1 MSKKPTESGL
11 ELIAMTDYT
20 KARLEFVNWV
30 KQSLTGGKLKD
41 DLLFETNPFDRYTT
55 GILYS
60 PGTEHENDDQ
70 IGEEEGDNIEEV
82 LPSRNTKYQ
91 PPSSMGFS
99 FYVDNSLES
108 LRVFFSAVK
117 FKDKGS
123 PEHIRRWEKF
133 PLARDDGEE
142 IEVLLDA
149 SSQEVVC
156 QECAR
161 IDVTVRPHGDGKI
174 VTVTLSNNQH
184 FAVGEKEK
192 ERDKLAESSLF
203 EAKLKCFLP
212 ENALRN
218 YPRVSKALLTEEEQ
232 ELELRYKDEHV
243 YAIGHGV
250 AVDWCVENG
259 NVELFSDFIPVVEVP
274 QVTANTGGKFTEV
287 LSFEFLKSLQ
297 SNGKVFE
304 RLDEFVD
311 DYSDWIAAQEDI
323 ANSEEDDERD
333 TANRLISRM
342 EIANSRM
349 RSSISLMRED
359 EDAQLAFSLANQA
372 MLAQMELNGANPPQ
386 SPYGWRPFQLAFFLM
401 ALESSIDEDNDYR
414 DWVDLIWFPTGGGK
428 TEAYLGVMAFVF
440 VYRRLRYSSSGK
452 GTTAIM
458 RYTLRLLTAQQFIR
472 ACKVVS
478 ALEFIR
484 RETPTLG
491 DEPYSVGLWLGGES
505 SPNTFD
511 QALEQ
516 LNKGNFS
523 KFILRQCPWCAAA
536 FTKDNYKATETSFH
550 FSCSNRECAFGCE
563 ENNVLPFNVVDEA
576 LYKEP
581 PSLLIA
587 TVDKFARL
595 PWENRAGAFFGGN
608 THRPPELII
617 QDELHLISGALGSIV
632 GLYEV
637 GFEAILVSR
646 GVYPK
651 FIASTATIRQA
662 SEQVRAL
669 FGRDMAVFPPVGLRQ
684 KDSYFA
690 REVPLSEKPGRL
702 YVGYMAF
709 GRQRQN
715 CLEDLAGALVS
726 TPQVL
731 FNDQDELKDAWWTEM
746 VYHGSLKGVGNS
758 RTNFQSGIPRIQ
770 HRLLLADFLAKAD
783 ALEPGIA
790 ESLRSKEF
798 IRSPGF
804 FNGDCPA
811 IISENQDL
819 AKLYEQ
825 YFPARKLNI
834 KSLTSNQTADANAK
848 IFESLSSNYKQH
860 DAIDAALAT
869 NMVSVGLDEPRLA
882 LMVINGQP
890 LTTAEYIQ
898 ASSRVGRGKIP
909 GIVFANYYKTQAR
922 SLSHYENF
930 RAYHRSFYR
939 FVEPSSLTPFTQ
951 QVRNRALHAALVSAV
966 RHGEHGLL
974 ENTDAQEFT
983 KERTEVAKVLKELKL
998 RIKSA
1003 LLGRKKTEAEVYEHL
1018 DRLVAEWEDEA
1029 SSATN
1034 LRYKQ
1039 NDKSTEGL
1047 LAPFEGSQFSSGL
1060 WKTLNSMRNVEKTG
1074 LFEIAGNKLND

>member
-1 MSKKPTESGL
+1 MS
-11 ELIAMTDYT
+11 DYT

-30 KQSLTGGKLKD
+30 KQSLTGEKLKD
-41 DLLFETNPFDRYTT
+41 DLLFENNPFDRYTT

-60 PGTEHENDDQ
+60 LGAEHETDDQ
-70 IGEEEGDNIEEV
+70 LDEEETELENATS
-82 LPSRNTKYQ
+82 PKKTKYQ

-99 FYVDNSLES
+99 FYIDNTLES
-108 LRVFFSAVK
+108 LRIFYSAVR
-117 FKDKGS
+117 FEDGGS
-123 PEHIRRWEKF
+123 PGNVRRWEKQ
-133 PLARDDGEE
+133 PLVDDDGEE
-142 IEVLLDA
+142 VEVLLNN
-149 SSQEVVC
+149 SSQHIVC
-156 QECAR
+156 QDRAR

-174 VTVTLSNNQH
+174 ITVTLSNNQH
-184 FAVGEKEK
+184 FTVGEKEK
-192 ERDKLAESSLF
+192 LRDELAKHSLF
-203 EAKLKCFLP
+203 EAGLKCFLP
-212 ENALRN
+212 EISLRN
-218 YPRVSKALLTEEEQ
+218 YPRVSKALLTKEEQ

-250 AVDWCVENG
+250 AVDWSFESG
-259 NVELFSDFIPVVEVP
+259 GIELFSDFMPVVEVP
-274 QVTANTGGKFTEV
+274 QVTAKTGGKLTEV
-287 LSFEFLKSLQ
+287 LSFEFLKTIQ
-297 SNGKVFE
+297 SNNSVFE
-304 RLDEFVD
+304 QLDEFVD
-311 DYSDWIAAQEDI
+311 SYSEWIEAQEVI
-323 ANSEEDDERD
+323 ADSEEDDEQD
-333 TANRLISRM
+333 TAQRLISRM

-359 EDAQLAFSLANQA
+359 ENAQYAFALANQA
-372 MLAQMELNGANPPQ
+372 MLTQMELNGANNPRD
-386 SPYGWRPFQLAFFLM
+386 PYNWRPFQLAFFLM

-440 VYRRLRYSSSGK
+440 VYRRLKYSSSGG

-458 RYTLRLLTAQQFIR
+458 RYTLRLLTSQQFVR

-478 ALEFIR
+478 ALELIR
-484 RETPTLG
+484 RETPALG
-491 DEPYSVGLWLGGES
+491 KEPYSVGLWLGGES
-505 SPNTFD
+505 SPNSFA

-523 KFILRQCPWCAAA
+523 KFILRQCPWCRDA
-536 FTKDNYKATETSFH
+536 FTKSNYKATETSFH
-550 FSCSNRECAFGCE
+550 FTCNNQECAFGHE

-576 LYKEP
+576 LYTKP

-595 PWENRAGAFFGGN
+595 PWEDRASSFFGGN

-702 YVGYMAF
+702 YIGYMAF
-709 GRQRQN
+709 SRQRQN
-715 CLEDLAGALVS
+715 CLEDLAAVLI
-726 TPQVL
+726 TAPQIL
-731 FNDQDELKDAWWTEM
+731 FNDQSELKDSWWTQM

-770 HRLLLADFLAKAD
+770 HRLLLSDFLNEID
-783 ALEPGIA
+783 VLEPGIA
-790 ESLRSKEF
+790 ELLRANKL
-798 IRSPGF
+798 IQSPSF
-804 FNGDCPA
+804 FNGECSKE
-811 IISENQDL
+811 ISENQDI
-819 AKLYEQ
+819 ARLYDQ

-848 IFESLSSNYKQH
+848 IFESLSSAYEEH

-898 ASSRVGRGKIP
+898 ASSRVGRGKTP

-930 RAYHRSFYR
+930 RAYHSSFYR

-951 QVRNRALHAALVSAV
+951 QVRNRALHAALVAAV
-966 RHGEHGLL
+966 RHGEHGLID
-974 ENTDAQEFT
+974 NTDAEQFNS
-983 KERTEVAKVLKELKL
+983 ERPEVAKVIKQLKL
-998 RIKSA
+998 RIKFALAGSKKSA
-1003 LLGRKKTEAEVYEHL
+1003 KEVCEHL
-1018 DRLVAEWEDEA
+1018 DRLIADWENET
-1029 SSATN
+1029 STATN

-1039 NDKSTEGL
+1039 HDNSTEGL
-1047 LAPFEGSQFSSGL
+1047 LAPFEGEKSSSGL
-1060 WKTLNSMRNVEKTG
+1060 WKTLNSMRSVEKTG
-1074 LFEIAGNKLND
+1074 LFEVAGDKKID